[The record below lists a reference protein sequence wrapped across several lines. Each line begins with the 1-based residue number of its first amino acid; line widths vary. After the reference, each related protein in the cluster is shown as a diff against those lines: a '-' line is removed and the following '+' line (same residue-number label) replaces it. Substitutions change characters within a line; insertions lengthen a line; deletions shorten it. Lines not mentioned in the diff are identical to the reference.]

1 MQSIGRRGSIPLARV
16 MGIRIGV
23 DPSWFFVLF
32 LYIWILSSG
41 YKDTFGPGQDNKAF
55 ALATVSAFLFFFA
68 VVLHELGHAVVARRN
83 GIAITSI
90 SLWMFGGM
98 ANLRTDPR
106 TPGAEFRIAAAGPAV
121 TFLVVVAA
129 IAAGFGIYGSGQFED
144 ALALQAKSNPP
155 GGAVVLGWFAN
166 VNAFVLIINLL
177 PALPLD
183 GGRILRSIVWWRTG
197 DRVRATRAAARL
209 GRGFGLLLAG
219 LGLYII
225 VFGSLVGLW
234 LVAIAWFINGAARA
248 AETQS
253 AITSRLEGLKVADV
267 MDAEPVAIGATTKLD
282 RAEEEFFLRY
292 GYPWFPV
299 IDQPGHVLGVL
310 TQGKVDQVPEGIRNE
325 YTADQV
331 MISDPG
337 SFKVDQE
344 APLESL
350 LQGDGLAQLGAV
362 MAVDAEG
369 ILRGIVTADQVRRAL
384 RPEPA

>member
-1 MQSIGRRGSIPLARV
+1 

-41 YKDTFGPGQDNKAF
+41 YKDTFGQGHDDKAF
-55 ALATVSAFLFFFA
+55 GLAVLSAFLFFFS

-83 GIAITSI
+83 GILITSI

-98 ANLRTDPR
+98 AELRSDPL
-106 TPGAEFRIAAAGPAV
+106 TPGSEFRIAAAGPLV
-121 TFLVVVAA
+121 TFLIVVASV
-129 IAAGFGIYGSGQFED
+129 AAGFGIYGSTDFGD
-144 ALALQAKSNPP
+144 ALALQANSNPP
-155 GGAVVLGWFAN
+155 GGAVVLGWFVN
-166 VNAFVLIINLL
+166 VNVFVLIVNLL

-183 GGRILRSIVWWRTG
+183 GGRIMRAFIWWRTG
-197 DRVRATRAAARL
+197 DRNRATRVAARL
-209 GRGFGLLLAG
+209 GRGFALVVAG
-219 LGLYII
+219 LGVYII
-225 VFGSLVGLW
+225 IMGSLLGLW
-234 LVAIAWFINGAARA
+234 LVAIAWFISGAAKA

-253 AITSRLEGLKVADV
+253 VITARLQGLKVVDV
-267 MDAEPVAIGATTKLD
+267 MDHEPVAIAAMTKLD
-282 RAEEEFFLRY
+282 RAEDEFFLRY

-310 TQGKVDQVPEGIRNE
+310 TKSKVDQVPEKLRNE

-350 LQGDGLAQLGAV
+350 LTAEGLAQLGAV
-362 MAVDAEG
+362 MAVDAQG
-369 ILRGIVTADQVRRAL
+369 VLRGIVTADQVRRAL
-384 RPEPA
+384 RSA

>member
-1 MQSIGRRGSIPLARV
+1 

-32 LYIWILSSG
+32 LFIWILSSG
-41 YKDTFGPGQDNKAF
+41 YKDTFGPNQDDKAF
-55 ALATVSAFLFFFA
+55 ALAVVSAFLFFFS
-68 VVLHELGHAVVARRN
+68 VILHELGHALIARRN
-83 GIAITSI
+83 GLTITNI

-98 ANLRTDPR
+98 ADLRTDPR

-121 TFLVVVAA
+121 TLLVVAA
-129 IAAGFGIYGSGQFED
+129 AVAAGFAYYGSTEFQD
-144 ALALQAKSNPP
+144 ALALETKSNPP

-166 VNAFVLIINLL
+166 VNVFVLVVNLL

-183 GGRILRSIVWWRTG
+183 GGRILRALVWWRTG
-197 DRVRATRAAARL
+197 DRNRATRAAARL
-209 GRGFGLLLAG
+209 GRGFALLLAA
-219 LGLYII
+219 LGLYVI
-225 VFGSLVGLW
+225 VMGSLLGLW
-234 LVAIAWFINGAARA
+234 LVAIAWFIGGAARA

-253 AITSRLEGLKVADV
+253 AITSRLAGLKVADV
-267 MDAEPVAIGATTKLD
+267 MDADPVAIGATTKLD
-282 RAEEEFFLRY
+282 RADDEFFLRY

-310 TQGKVDQVPEGIRNE
+310 TKSKVEQIPESLRNE

-337 SFKVDQE
+337 SFTVDAA
-344 APLESL
+344 APLDSL
-350 LQGDGLAQLGAV
+350 LQADGMAQLGAV
-362 MAVDAEG
+362 LAVDHDG

-384 RPEPA
+384 RPA

>member
-1 MQSIGRRGSIPLARV
+1 

-41 YKDTFGPGQDNKAF
+41 YKDAFGPGQDNKAF
-55 ALATVSAFLFFFA
+55 ILATLSAFLFFFS

-98 ANLRTDPR
+98 ADLRSDPR

-121 TFLVVVAA
+121 TLVVVAVS
-129 IAAGFGIYGSGQFED
+129 IATGFAIYGGTEFGD
-144 ALALQAKSNPP
+144 GLALQAKSNPP

-166 VNAFVLIINLL
+166 VNAFVLIVNLL

-183 GGRILRSIVWWRTG
+183 GGRILRALVWWRTG
-197 DRVRATRAAARL
+197 DRNRATRAAARL
-209 GRGFGLLLAG
+209 GRGFAFVLAA
-219 LGLYII
+219 LGVYI
-225 VFGSLVGLW
+225 VVRGSLLGLW

-248 AETQS
+248 AEAQS
-253 AITSRLEGLKVADV
+253 ALTSRLEGVRVADV
-267 MDAEPVAIGATTKLD
+267 MDADPVAIAAATKLD
-282 RAEEEFFLRY
+282 RAEDEFFLRY

-310 TQGKVDQVPEGIRNE
+310 TRGKVDQVPAGLRNE
-325 YTADQV
+325 YSADQV

-350 LQGDGLAQLGAV
+350 LHADGLAQLGAV
-362 MAVDAEG
+362 MAVDGEG
-369 ILRGIVTADQVRRAL
+369 VLRGIVTADQVRRAL

>member
-1 MQSIGRRGSIPLARV
+1 MGHIGRRGSIPLARV

-23 DPSWFFVLF
+23 DPSWFLVLF

-41 YKDTFGPGQDNKAF
+41 YKDTFGRGHDNKAF
-55 ALATVSAFLFFFA
+55 ALAVVSALLFFMS
-68 VVLHELGHAVVARRN
+68 VVLHELGHALVARRN

-90 SLWMFGGM
+90 NLWMFGGL
-98 ANLRTDPR
+98 ANLRSDPR
-106 TPGAEFRIAAAGPAV
+106 TPGAEFRVAAAGPVV
-121 TFLVVVAA
+121 TLLVVLIA
-129 IAAGFGIYGSGQFED
+129 IAAGFGIYGSGEFED
-144 ALALQAKSNPP
+144 ALALQSRSNPA

-166 VNAFVLIINLL
+166 VNAFVLVINLL

-183 GGRILRSIVWWRTG
+183 GGRIMRALVWWRTG
-197 DRVRATRAAARL
+197 DRYRATRVAAAM
-209 GRGFGLLLAG
+209 GRGFAFLLGA
-219 LGLYII
+219 LGLYVI
-225 VFGSLVGLW
+225 VMGSLLGLW
-234 LVAIAWFINGAARA
+234 LIAIAWFINAAARA

-267 MDAEPVAIGATTKLD
+267 MDAEPVAIAAATKLD
-282 RAEEEFFLRY
+282 RAEDEFFRRY

-310 TQGKVDQVPEGIRNE
+310 PKSKVEQIPETLRNE

-344 APLESL
+344 APLETL
-350 LQGDGLAQLGAV
+350 LQAEGLAQLGAV

-384 RPEPA
+384 RPEPV

>member
-1 MQSIGRRGSIPLARV
+1 

-32 LYIWILSSG
+32 LYIWLLSSG
-41 YKDTFGPGQDNKAF
+41 YKDTFGPNQDNKAF
-55 ALATVSAFLFFFA
+55 ALAVVSALLFFFS

-98 ANLRTDPR
+98 ADLRSDPR
-106 TPGAEFRIAAAGPAV
+106 TPGAEFRISAAGPAV
-121 TFLVVVAA
+121 TFLVIVAA
-129 IAAGFGIYGSGQFED
+129 LAAGFALYGGDEFRD
-144 ALALQAKSNPP
+144 GLALQSKSNPA

-166 VNAFVLIINLL
+166 VNAFVLVVNLL

-183 GGRILRSIVWWRTG
+183 GGRILRAFIWWRTG
-197 DRVRATRAAARL
+197 DRNRATRVAARL
-209 GRGFGLLLAG
+209 GRGFAFVVAG
-219 LGLYII
+219 LGLY
-225 VFGSLVGLW
+225 VVVMGSLLGLW
-234 LVAIAWFINGAARA
+234 LVLIAWFISGAARA

-253 AITSRLEGLKVADV
+253 AITSRLEGLKVSDV
-267 MDAEPVAIGATTKLD
+267 MDAEPVAIAAAIKLD
-282 RAEEEFFLRY
+282 QAEDEFFLRY

-310 TQGKVDQVPEGIRNE
+310 TKSKVDQVPEALRRE

-337 SFKVDQE
+337 SFKIDQE
-344 APLESL
+344 APLETL
-350 LQGDGLAQLGAV
+350 LQAEGLAQLGAV
-362 MAVDAEG
+362 MAVDREG

>member
-1 MQSIGRRGSIPLARV
+1 

-23 DPSWFFVLF
+23 DPSWFFILF

-41 YKDTFGPGQDNKAF
+41 YKDTFGAGHDNKAF
-55 ALATVSAFLFFFA
+55 ALATLSAFLFFGA
-68 VVLHELGHAVVARRN
+68 IVLHELGHAIVARRN
-83 GIAITSI
+83 GIEITSI
-90 SLWMFGGM
+90 NLWMFGGM
-98 ANLRTDPR
+98 ANLRSDPR
-106 TPGAEFRIAAAGPAV
+106 TPGAEFRVAAAGPFV
-121 TFLVVVAA
+121 TLLLVAA
-129 IAAGFGIYGSGQFED
+129 AFAAGYGIYGTKEFQD
-144 ALALQAKSNPP
+144 ALELQSKSNPA
-155 GGAVVLGWFAN
+155 GGAVVLGWFGY
-166 VNAFVLIINLL
+166 VNAFVLIVNIL

-183 GGRILRSIVWWRTG
+183 GGRILRAAVWWRTG
-197 DRVRATRAAARL
+197 DRNRATRAAARM
-209 GRGFGLLLAG
+209 GRGFALIVGA
-219 LGLYII
+219 LGLYVI
-225 VFGSLVGLW
+225 VMGSLIGLW
-234 LVAIAWFINGAARA
+234 FLAIAWFINGAARA
-248 AETQS
+248 AEAQS
-253 AITSRLEGLKVADV
+253 VIGSRLEGLKVADV
-267 MDAEPVAIGATTKLD
+267 MDAEPVAIGAATKLD
-282 RAEEEFFLRY
+282 RAEDEFFLRY

-310 TQGKVDQVPEGIRNE
+310 TKNKVDQVPEPLRNE

-350 LQGDGLAQLGAV
+350 LQAEGLAQLGAV

>member
-1 MQSIGRRGSIPLARV
+1 

-41 YKDTFGPGQDNKAF
+41 YKDTFGAGHDNKAF
-55 ALATVSAFLFFFA
+55 TLAVVSALLFFA
-68 VVLHELGHAVVARRN
+68 SVVLHELGHALVARRN
-83 GIAITSI
+83 GISITSI
-90 SLWMFGGM
+90 SLWLFGGM
-98 ANLRTDPR
+98 ADLRSEPQ
-106 TPGAEFRIAAAGPAV
+106 TPGAEFRVAAAGPSV
-121 TFLVVVAA
+121 TFLVVVASVL
-129 IAAGFGIYGSGQFED
+129 AGFGIYGAGQFGD
-144 ALALQAKSNPP
+144 ALALQARSNPP

-166 VNAFVLIINLL
+166 VNAFVLVVNLL

-183 GGRILRSIVWWRTG
+183 GGRILRALVWWRTG
-197 DRVRATRAAARL
+197 DRNRATRAAARL
-209 GRGFGLLLAG
+209 GRGFALVLVG
-219 LGLYII
+219 LGLYI
-225 VFGSLVGLW
+225 VVLGSLVGLW
-234 LVAIAWFINGAARA
+234 LVAIAWFISGAARA

-267 MDAEPVAIGATTKLD
+267 MDDEPVAIGAATKLD
-282 RAEEEFFLRY
+282 RAEDEFFLRY

-310 TQGKVDQVPEGIRNE
+310 TKTKVDQVPQTLRNE

-344 APLESL
+344 APLETL
-350 LQGDGLAQLGAV
+350 LHADGLAQLGAV

-384 RPEPA
+384 RPA